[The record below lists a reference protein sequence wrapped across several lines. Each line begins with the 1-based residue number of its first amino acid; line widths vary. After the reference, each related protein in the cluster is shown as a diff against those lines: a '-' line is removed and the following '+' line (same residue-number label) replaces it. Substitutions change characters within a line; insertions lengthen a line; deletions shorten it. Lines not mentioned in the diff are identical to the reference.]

1 MERRSMLKG
10 GAAAAFGALA
20 ITAVTSGESLA
31 QAGTRYPGLLPG
43 PATTPVPNPPFPNNL
58 TRAERKHLETF
69 DELDFE
75 VFTHADWARLGES
88 HAKNIR
94 VHWPDGHYTDG
105 IDKHIDDLAALF
117 VWGPDTRILSHP
129 LRVAKNELTC
139 VTGVMEGTFTRPM
152 PDGNGGFIQ
161 PTGKKYAINMATVGI
176 WNRQGTMD
184 EEFLFWDNQAFY
196 SQIGLG

>member
-31 QAGTRYPGLLPG
+31 QAGTRYPGLLPD

-161 PTGKKYAINMATVGI
+161 PTGKKYAINMATVGL